1 MSGTAAS
8 EGVPPEA
15 ASTYS
20 EALSWLERQHG
31 VVLRAIVHQGPLRGR
46 LIRASQEA
54 LYKIHYYG
62 NPTNYDPPPRTV
74 SESYDDLLECGALE
88 EEQQRDRMYMSA
100 SSVSSK
106 GPPSLSHLLP

>member
-1 MSGTAAS
+1 MDDAW
-8 EGVPPEA
+8 EGQVADHDRDERQRE
-15 ASTYS
+15 YVL
-20 EALSWLERQHG
+20 EMERQHG

-54 LYKIHYYG
+54 LYKMHYYG